1 MPELYVHKAEKN
13 RCTFVIVILKR
24 AQCEKQRAMH
34 FAVNNVSV
42 PGLGSA
48 HPHTVPESRILI

>member
-1 MPELYVHKAEKN
+1 MYIKAEKN

-24 AQCEKQRAMH
+24 GVKSRERAMH

-48 HPHTVPESRILI
+48 HLTLGQKVKF